1 MKETKQGFLKRKK
14 RKAREERKVRK
25 IRKIKE
31 AGDRTLKGTAGI
43 IMGCVLVVFL
53 LAGAAGGW
61 WNGKGLGI
69 WGGWDSGRKEE
80 KPLEFFGTMCHD
92 RKGFCFDGF
101 SIGDSYELFE
111 KRLAITEHTRN
122 IENPENSENIEVA
135 DIKKPESIANPEK
148 METPEEIE
156 VLENPDNTG
165 APENI
170 EEIQIRTYKREG
182 EEYFSIVADVVWLD
196 DYPGVKGSVSY
207 QFYKGQFFEGKL
219 WAEFPS
225 YRAAKDYIEERMDAV
240 SAYRDKEYEKRQEQ
254 DGITD
259 GGWWTWETGRQ
270 GSALEG
276 LYVDSYHTYLQF
288 YAGEDEDYK
297 GRVRISFGENIN
309 QNRGNWLEESAF
321 FSSDQTTSY
330 KNYSGSGLIGCYC
343 RVLIEDLETLCQY
356 SDTIVKARYVSRS
369 EESIARTIY
378 VFEPEEDFTGTVEEP
393 YLHLHGAPSGR
404 FQKGESYYLFLKT
417 SRHSFYPHIMYAQ
430 VGSFSEREV
439 ENGEVERYSLSRKE
453 LEELPQCLREMVSKG
468 ICPPVEKR
476 ESFEEAYANTDA
488 IYRIKVTKTSR
499 EGSFV
504 QIGEG
509 ELLEKIRM
517 RYKRGARMFHKK
529 CSGFLLPIDAELG
542 EEFFLL
548 ERYDKEEE
556 RYTIYSWDHFI
567 YRVDSEEGRYI
578 QAQLDA
584 GKEEVSVLTPLPDYD
599 PVMSAKKR
607 EATTRSWTI
616 VDNYFACNGWEDPE
630 STCYEQGYLEFG
642 EPYTLVIMIKK
653 GYPEVCEG
661 LRRVLPEDGSWRIE
675 ECDLNYKELEKIQ
688 RQVWDDYKN
697 MLSGTSIYSKDCAV
711 HVSFDWNYRHVMPA
725 IYLSIPE
732 EYAPYIILRETC
744 RVSAV
749 PGGTLEERDK
759 FIPREWYDL
768 TCGYRL
774 RR

>member
-1 MKETKQGFLKRKK
+1 MKREFLKRKRGRA
-14 RKAREERKVRK
+14 RKTGKVSK
-25 IRKIKE
+25 
-31 AGDRTLKGTAGI
+31 TAGI
-43 IMGCVLVVFL
+43 IMGCVLAVFL
-53 LAGAAGGW
+53 IGATGTKGG
-61 WNGKGLGI
+61 WNGKILGN
-69 WGGWDSGRKEE
+69 GKVLENGKVLGTGKAPENEKAPGNESGWDSGRKEE
-80 KPLEFFGTMCHD
+80 KPLEFFSTMCHD
-92 RKGFCFDGF
+92 QKGFCFDGL
-101 SIGDSYELFE
+101 SIADSYELFK
-111 KRLAITEHTRN
+111 KRLAATEYT
-122 IENPENSENIEVA
+122 ENIE
-135 DIKKPESIANPEK
+135 IKMPES
-148 METPEEIE
+148 EEE
-156 VLENPDNTG
+156 V
-165 APENI
+165 
-170 EEIQIRTYKREG
+170 
-182 EEYFSIVADVVWLD
+182 YFDVVVDVLCLD
-196 DYPGVKGSVSY
+196 GYPGAKGSVIY
-207 QFYKGQFFEGKL
+207 RLYKGQFFQGEL
-219 WAEFPS
+219 QAEFLS
-225 YRAAKDYIEERMDAV
+225 YHVAKDYIEERMDAV
-240 SAYRDKEYEKRQEQ
+240 SVYRDKEYEKKQNR

-259 GGWWTWETGRQ
+259 GGWWVWETGRR
-270 GSALEG
+270 GSTLEG
-276 LYVDSYHTYLQF
+276 LYVDPHHTYLKF
-288 YAGEDEDYK
+288 YAGEDVKYK
-297 GRVRISFGENIN
+297 GHVRILFGENIN
-309 QNRGNWLEESAF
+309 PNWENWLEESAF
-321 FSSDQTTSY
+321 FSPDETEDAETGDAETDDAEIDDEKTDEEEFAGNGLSGGVSRTSI
-330 KNYSGSGLIGCYC
+330 GS
-343 RVLIEDLETLCQY
+343 LEEVCQY
-356 SDTIVKARYVSRS
+356 SDTIVKARYISRS
-369 EESIARTIY
+369 EWDTSRTIY

-488 IYRIKVTKTSR
+488 IYRVKVAKTSR
-499 EGSFV
+499 ENSFV

-584 GKEEVSVLTPLPDYD
+584 GKEEVFFPPTLLDYEPLVDERKRAPIYRVGSV
-599 PVMSAKKR
+599 VR
-607 EATTRSWTI
+607 
-616 VDNYFACNGWEDPE
+616 NYFACNGWEDPE
-630 STCYEQGYLEFG
+630 GTCYGLEYLECG
-642 EPYTLVIMIKK
+642 EQYTMIIMIKK

-661 LRRVLPEDGSWRIE
+661 LRSVLPEDDSWRIE

-688 RQVWDDYKN
+688 QQVWDDYKN

-749 PGGTLEERDK
+749 PGGTLEEWEK